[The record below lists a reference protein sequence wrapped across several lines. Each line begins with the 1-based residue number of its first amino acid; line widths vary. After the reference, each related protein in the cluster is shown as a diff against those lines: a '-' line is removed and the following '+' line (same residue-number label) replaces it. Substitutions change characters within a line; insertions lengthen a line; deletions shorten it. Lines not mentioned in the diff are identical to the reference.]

1 VSADGLITER
11 GHVSADG
18 PADLIT
24 LEIIRSTLIKLTE
37 EMGIAMGRTSHS
49 PIFNEGRD
57 YSCAVFDGAGEM
69 IAQAAFDPLHLGAM
83 PFAVQWALQE
93 LGAENLVPGDVILTN
108 DPYRGGSHLPD
119 FTMLLPVFADGEII
133 AVCAN
138 RAHQVDVGGS
148 VPGSFFGEATELFQ
162 EGLCVPPVL
171 VAHAGEEVAGVW
183 RLILANV
190 RDPDATRGDLRAM
203 LASLLTGER
212 RVLELVTRHGVDGF
226 RVALE
231 AIKDYS
237 ERRMRREIDAIPD
250 GDYQFVNWLEDDGH
264 SLVALAVA
272 VTVSISGSD
281 AIVDFTGSAP
291 QARGPVNAPYAVT
304 ASNVYCPFLEVV
316 SPDIPTNHGCY
327 RPITV
332 IAPPGTVVN
341 PIFPAP
347 VVGGNVETSAR
358 ISEAVMGALA
368 LAVPQRIVAAS
379 HGTFLNL
386 TAGGH
391 DPRSGE
397 DFVFYLY
404 REGGWGGR
412 ADADGNSAVFG
423 TWSND
428 RQSSMEANEQAYAV
442 RFEQYALTE
451 DSDGAGQHRGG
462 LGTTMRV
469 RVLCPSLRLSLVAER
484 CRSAPFGM
492 FGGLPPEPRANGLWN
507 QLTFHLSDGRSGTAV
522 DLFGRASPSKW
533 GDIELHEGDEFEYIT
548 VGGGGYGPPALRAR
562 TAIDDDMALRY
573 LSAERAERV
582 YDHVPSRT
590 GPP

>member
-1 VSADGLITER
+1 MSEPI
-11 GHVSADG
+11 
-18 PADLIT
+18 DLIT
-24 LEIIRSTLIKLTE
+24 LEIIRSTLINLTE

-57 YSCAVFDGAGEM
+57 YSCAVFDRAGEM

-83 PFAVQWALQE
+83 PFAVEWALQE
-93 LGAENLVPGDVILTN
+93 LGLENLAPGDVILTN

-119 FTMLLPVFADGEII
+119 FTMMLPVFAGGAVV

-162 EGLCVPPVL
+162 EGVCVPPVL
-171 VAHAGEEVAGVW
+171 IARAGEEVADVW

-190 RDPDATRGDLRAM
+190 RDPDSARGDLRAM
-203 LASLLTGER
+203 LGSLRTGER
-212 RVLELVTRHGVDGF
+212 RVLELVHRHGLETFGD
-226 RVALE
+226 ALE
-231 AIKDYS
+231 EIKDYS
-237 ERRMRREIDAIPD
+237 ERRMRREIEAIPD
-250 GDYQFVNWLEDDGH
+250 GEYRFVHWLEDDGH
-264 SLVALAVA
+264 STDPLAVA
-272 VTVSISGSD
+272 VTVTIDGSD
-281 AIVDFTGSAP
+281 AIADFSGSAP

-316 SPDIPTNHGCY
+316 APDIPTNHGCY

-341 PIFPAP
+341 PNFPAP

-368 LAVPQRIVAAS
+368 QAVPERIVAPS

-391 DPRSGE
+391 DPRTGK

-412 ADADGNSAVFG
+412 RDADGNSAVFG

-428 RQSSMEANEQAYAV
+428 RQSSMEANEQVYAI
-442 RFEQYALTE
+442 RFEAHSLTE
-451 DSDGAGQHRGG
+451 NSDGAGRTRGG
-462 LGTTMRV
+462 LGTTMRI
-469 RVLCPSLRLSLVAER
+469 RVLCPSLRLSLVGER

-492 FGGLPPEPRANGLWN
+492 FGGLPPEPLANGLWN
-507 QLTFHLSDGRSGTAV
+507 QVTFHLADGRAGTAV
-522 DLFGRASPSKW
+522 DLFGRSSPSKW
-533 GDIELHEGDEFEYIT
+533 GEIELHEGDEFEYVTI
-548 VGGGGYGPPALRAR
+548 GGGGYGPPAERD
-562 TAIDDDMALRY
+562 TSAIEEDIALHY
-573 LSAERAERV
+573 VSPERAERV
-582 YDHVPSRT
+582 YGRT
-590 GPP
+590 PARAGTR

>member
-1 VSADGLITER
+1 MTA
-11 GHVSADG
+11 G
-18 PADLIT
+18 PGEEVDLIT

-83 PFAVQWALQE
+83 PFAVEWALQE
-93 LGAENLVPGDVILTN
+93 LGTDQLAPGDVILTN

-119 FTMLLPVFADGEII
+119 FTMLLPVFAEGEIV

-171 VAHAGEEVAGVW
+171 LARGGEEVADTW

-190 RDPDATRGDLRAM
+190 RDPDSACGDLRAM
-203 LASLLTGER
+203 LGSLRTGER
-212 RVLELVTRHGVDGF
+212 RVLELIRRHGHATF
-226 RVALE
+226 TAALE

-237 ERRMRREIDAIPD
+237 ERRMRREIEAIPD
-250 GDYQFVNWLEDDGH
+250 GDYRFVQWIEDDGH
-264 SLVALAVA
+264 SSAPLGIA
-272 VTVSISGSD
+272 VTVSIRGSD
-281 AIVDFTGSAP
+281 VIADFNGSAP
-291 QARGPVNAPYAVT
+291 QARGPMNAPYAVT
-304 ASNVYCPFLEVV
+304 ASNVYCPLLEVV

-341 PIFPAP
+341 PTFPAP

-368 LAVPQRIVAAS
+368 QAVPDRVVAPS

-386 TAGGH
+386 TGGGH
-391 DPRSGE
+391 DPRTGA

-428 RQSSMEANEQAYAV
+428 RQSSMEANEQAYAI
-442 RFEQYALTE
+442 RFEAHSLTE
-451 DSDGAGQHRGG
+451 DSEGPGRLRGG
-462 LGTTMRV
+462 LGTTMQV
-469 RVLCPSLRLSLVAER
+469 RVLCPSLRLSLVGER

-492 FGGLPPEPRANGLWN
+492 FGGLPPEPRPNGLWN
-507 QLTFHLSDGRSGTAV
+507 QVTFRLADGRAGTAV
-522 DLFGRASPSKW
+522 DLFGRSSPSKW
-533 GDIELHEGDEFEYIT
+533 GDIELHEGDEFEYVT
-548 VGGGGYGPPALRAR
+548 VGGGGYGPPADRAR
-562 TAIDDDMALRY
+562 HAIDDDLAMRY
-573 LSAERAERV
+573 VSPDRVSRV
-582 YDHVPSRT
+582 YDYEPSRT
-590 GPP
+590 ASA

>member
-1 VSADGLITER
+1 MS
-11 GHVSADG
+11 G
-18 PADLIT
+18 PRPEPVDLVT

-57 YSCAVFDGAGEM
+57 YSCAVFDEGGEM

-83 PFAVQWALQE
+83 PFAVEWALGE
-93 LGAENLVPGDVILTN
+93 LGVDKLAAGDVILSN

-119 FTMLLPVFADGEII
+119 FTMMLPVVIDGQVI

-162 EGLCVPPVL
+162 EGVCVPPVL
-171 VAHAGEEVAGVW
+171 IARAGEEVEDVW

-190 RDPDATRGDLRAM
+190 RDPDSARGDLRAM
-203 LASLLTGER
+203 LGSLRTGER
-212 RVLELVTRHGVDGF
+212 RVLELVRRHGRDTFSAV
-226 RVALE
+226 LE
-231 AIKDYS
+231 EIKDYS
-237 ERRMRREIDAIPD
+237 ERRMRKEIEQIPD
-250 GDYQFVNWLEDDGH
+250 GEYQFVQWLEDDGH
-264 SLVALAVA
+264 CTIPLAVA
-272 VTVSISGSD
+272 VTVTVSGSEVI
-281 AIVDFTGSAP
+281 ADFTGSAP
-291 QARGPVNAPYAVT
+291 QALGPINAPYAVT
-304 ASNVYCPFLEVV
+304 ASNVYCPLLELVA
-316 SPDIPTNHGCY
+316 PDIPTNHGCY

-341 PIFPAP
+341 PIHPAP

-368 LAVPQRIVAAS
+368 QAVPDRIVAPS

-386 TAGGH
+386 TAGGY
-391 DPRSGE
+391 DPRTDT

-412 ADADGNSAVFG
+412 LAADGNSAVFG

-428 RQSSMEANEQAYAV
+428 RQSSMEANEQVYAI
-442 RFEQYALTE
+442 RFEAHALTE
-451 DSDGAGQHRGG
+451 DSDGAGRSRGG
-462 LGTTMRV
+462 LGTTMRI
-469 RVLCPSLRLSLVAER
+469 RVLCPSLRLSLVGER

-492 FGGLPPEPRANGLWN
+492 FGGLPPEPLANGLWN
-507 QLTFHLSDGRSGTAV
+507 QLTFHLADGRSGTAV
-522 DLFGRASPSKW
+522 DLFGRSSPSKW
-533 GDIELHEGDEFEYIT
+533 GAIELHEGDEFEYVTI
-548 VGGGGYGPPALRAR
+548 GGGGYGPPAERAPS
-562 TAIDDDMALRY
+562 AISHDIELQY
-573 LSAERAERV
+573 VSAERADRV
-582 YDHVPSRT
+582 YGRTPARSGSR
-590 GPP
+590 

>member
-1 VSADGLITER
+1 MTSA
-11 GHVSADG
+11 SAE
-18 PADLIT
+18 PVDLIT

-37 EMGIAMGRTSHS
+37 EMGIAMGRTAHS

-57 YSCAVFDGAGEM
+57 YSCAVFDDAGEM

-83 PFAVQWALQE
+83 PFAVEWALQE
-93 LGAENLVPGDVILTN
+93 LGPDTLRSGDVILTN

-119 FTMLLPVFADGEII
+119 FTMLAPVFADGEIV

-171 VAHAGEEVAGVW
+171 VARAGEEVAGVW
-183 RLILANV
+183 ALILANV
-190 RDPDATRGDLRAM
+190 RDPDSARGDLRAM
-203 LASLLTGER
+203 LASLRTGER
-212 RVLELVTRHGVDGF
+212 RVLELVARHGRTTF
-226 RVALE
+226 RAALA

-237 ERRMRREIDAIPD
+237 ERRMRREIEAIPD
-250 GDYQFVNWLEDDGH
+250 GDYPFVHWLEDDGH
-264 SLVALAVA
+264 SLAPLAVA
-272 VTVSISGSD
+272 VTVSISGSE
-281 AIVDFTGSAP
+281 AIVDFAGSSI

-327 RPITV
+327 RPIAV

-368 LAVPQRIVAAS
+368 QAVPDRVVAAS

-386 TAGGH
+386 TAGGQ
-391 DPRSGE
+391 DPRTGQ

-412 ADADGNSAVFG
+412 RDADGNSAVFG

-428 RQSSMEANEQAYAV
+428 RQSSMEANEQAYAI
-442 RFEQYALTE
+442 RFEQYSLTE
-451 DSDGAGQHRGG
+451 DSDGAGRRRGG

-469 RVLCPSLRLSLVAER
+469 RVLCPSLRLSLVGER

-492 FGGLPPEPRANGLWN
+492 FGGLPPEPRSNGLWN
-507 QLTFHLSDGRSGTAV
+507 QVTFHLADGRNGTAV
-522 DLFGRASPSKW
+522 DLFGRSSPSKW
-533 GDIELHEGDEFEYIT
+533 GDIELTHGDEFEYVT
-548 VGGGGYGPPALRAR
+548 VGGGGYGPPALRDPA
-562 TAIDDDMALRY
+562 AVDDDVTLRY
-573 LSAERAERV
+573 VSSGRAERV
-582 YDHVPSRT
+582 YDRVPSRSGT
-590 GPP
+590 E

>member
-1 VSADGLITER
+1 MSAP
-11 GHVSADG
+11 V
-18 PADLIT
+18 DLIT

-57 YSCAVFDGAGEM
+57 YSCAVFDPAGEM

-83 PFAVQWALQE
+83 PFAVEWALQE
-93 LGAENLVPGDVILTN
+93 LGVEYLAPGDVILSN

-119 FTMLLPVFADGEII
+119 FTMMLPVFADGELV

-162 EGLCVPPVL
+162 EGICVPPVL
-171 VAHAGEEVAGVW
+171 IAKGGQEIPEVW
-183 RLILANV
+183 RLLLANV
-190 RDPDATRGDLRAM
+190 RDPDSARGDLKAM
-203 LASLLTGER
+203 LGSLRTGER
-212 RVLELVTRHGVDGF
+212 RVLELVQRHGRETFCTV
-226 RVALE
+226 LE

-237 ERRMRREIDAIPD
+237 ERRMRGEIERIPD
-250 GDYQFVNWLEDDGH
+250 GEYKFVQWLEDDGH
-264 SLVALAVA
+264 SIEPLAVA
-272 VTVSISGSD
+272 VTVTISGSD
-281 AIVDFTGSAP
+281 VIADFNGSAP
-291 QARGPVNAPYAVT
+291 QARGPINAPYAVT
-304 ASNVYCPFLEVV
+304 ASNVYCPVLEVV
-316 SPDIPTNHGCY
+316 APDIPTNHGCY

-341 PIFPAP
+341 PTHPAP

-368 LAVPQRIVAAS
+368 QAVPERIVAPS

-386 TAGGH
+386 TAGGR
-391 DPRSGE
+391 DPSSGN

-412 ADADGNSAVFG
+412 RGADGNSAVFG

-428 RQSSMEANEQAYAV
+428 RQSSMEANEQAYAI
-442 RFEQYALTE
+442 RFEAHALTE
-451 DSDGAGQHRGG
+451 NSDGAGRTRGG
-462 LGTTMRV
+462 LGTTMRI
-469 RVLCPSLRLSLVAER
+469 RVLCPSLRVSLVGER

-492 FGGLPPEPRANGLWN
+492 FGGLPPEPLANGLWN
-507 QLTFHLSDGRSGTAV
+507 QVTFHLADGRSGTAV
-522 DLFGRASPSKW
+522 ELFGRSSPSKW
-533 GDIELHEGDEFEYIT
+533 GAIELHEGDEFEYIT
-548 VGGGGYGPPALRAR
+548 VGGGGYGPPSERAR
-562 TAIDDDMALRY
+562 AAIEQDIALQY
-573 LSAERAERV
+573 VSSERAARV
-582 YDHVPSRT
+582 YGPMRAEVGSR
-590 GPP
+590 

>member
-1 VSADGLITER
+1 MTAKQQPV
-11 GHVSADG
+11 
-18 PADLIT
+18 DLIT

-57 YSCAVFDGAGEM
+57 YSCAVFDGRGEM

-83 PFAVQWALQE
+83 PFAVEWALQE
-93 LGAENLVPGDVILTN
+93 LGVENLAPGDVILTN

-119 FTMLLPVFADGEII
+119 FTMLLPVFSEGKIV

-148 VPGSFFGEATELFQ
+148 VPGSFFGEATEIFQ
-162 EGLCVPPVL
+162 EGLRVPPVFITRD
-171 VAHAGEEVAGVW
+171 HQEVVDTW
-183 RLILANV
+183 TLILANV
-190 RDPDATRGDLRAM
+190 RDPDSARGDLRAM
-203 LASLLTGER
+203 LGSLRTGER
-212 RVLELVTRHGVDGF
+212 RVLELIRRHGSATF
-226 RVALE
+226 SAALE

-237 ERRMRREIDAIPD
+237 ERRMRREIEAIPD
-250 GDYQFVNWLEDDGH
+250 GDYRFVNWLEDDGH
-264 SLVALAVA
+264 STEPLAVA

-281 AIVDFTGSAP
+281 VIADFNGSAP

-327 RPITV
+327 RPIKV

-341 PIFPAP
+341 PRFPAP

-368 LAVPQRIVAAS
+368 QAVPARIVAPS

-386 TAGGH
+386 TAGGT
-391 DPRSGE
+391 DPRTGA

-412 ADADGNSAVFG
+412 LDADGNSAVFG

-428 RQSSMEANEQAYAV
+428 RQSSMEANEQAYAI
-442 RFEQYALTE
+442 RFEAHALTE
-451 DSDGAGQHRGG
+451 DSDGPGQRRGG
-462 LGTTMRV
+462 LGTTMRI
-469 RVLCPSLRLSLVAER
+469 RVLCPSLRLSLVGER

-492 FGGLPPEPRANGLWN
+492 FGGLPPEPRPNGLWN
-507 QLTFHLSDGRSGTAV
+507 QVTFHLVDGRSGTAV
-522 DLFGRASPSKW
+522 ELFGRSSPSKW
-533 GDIELHEGDEFEYIT
+533 GDVELHEGDEIEYVT
-548 VGGGGYGPPALRAR
+548 VGGGGYGSPALRER
-562 TAIDDDMALRY
+562 SAIDRDVALRY
-573 LSAERAERV
+573 VSAPRAERL
-582 YDHVPSRT
+582 YDRVPLAWGRR
-590 GPP
+590 